1 MSVWSHR
8 KGDRE
13 RREAAGDGAG
23 AEQLLQD
30 LSAPLGMGKLALDC
44 RERGERREQQ
54 QGPENKEGHLLGQAH
69 GETGAVSAEEGGL
82 AWTPAESLTPAFS
95 CLKVLAKWGQ

>member
-13 RREAAGDGAG
+13 RREAAGGGAG

-30 LSAPLGMGKLALDC
+30 LSAPLGMGRLALDC
-44 RERGERREQQ
+44 REEEREGRSSRVQRTKK
-54 QGPENKEGHLLGQAH
+54 GTFWGRPLGRKEL
-69 GETGAVSAEEGGL
+69 
-82 AWTPAESLTPAFS
+82 
-95 CLKVLAKWGQ
+95 